1 MEKPYLKLCCRIFE
15 AFDLEEKF
23 EAQIENQMLK
33 IFENNFIERSAG
45 SRGGASLNLL
55 SLSLAEAFA
64 YCASPKMSFLKAS
77 MLYVQTGE
85 LKTIGS
91 ILSF

>member
-1 MEKPYLKLCCRIFE
+1 MFYLSSLVKFSSLEKPYLKLCCRIFE

-45 SRGGASLNLL
+45 SRGRASLKFV
-55 SLSLAEAFA
+55 A
-64 YCASPKMSFLKAS
+64 
-77 MLYVQTGE
+77 
-85 LKTIGS
+85 
-91 ILSF
+91 